1 MFGSLKEGMGITS
14 SSGNLGLVN
23 RPPHPNA
30 AKVYLNWFLS
40 REGQLTLQNEYA
52 KAKVTASNSL
62 RIDISKDMV
71 PPAERLQDGVD
82 YVEVET
88 PERISME
95 PVLKVFSEALSR
107 AGK

>member
-1 MFGSLKEGMGITS
+1 LKEGMGVTS
-14 SSGNLGLVN
+14 SSGSIGLLH

-40 REGQLTLQNEYA
+40 QEGQLTLQREYT
-52 KAKVTASNSL
+52 KAKVTASNSR
-62 RIDISKDMV
+62 RIDIPKDMV
-71 PPAERLQDGVD
+71 PPDEHLKDGVD
-82 YVEVET
+82 YIEVET

-95 PVLKVFSEALSR
+95 PVLKVFNEALSR